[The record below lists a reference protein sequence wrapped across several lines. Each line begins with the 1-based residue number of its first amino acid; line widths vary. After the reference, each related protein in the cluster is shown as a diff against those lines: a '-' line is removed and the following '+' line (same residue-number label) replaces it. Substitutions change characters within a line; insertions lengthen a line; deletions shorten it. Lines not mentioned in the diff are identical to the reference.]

1 MSTSI
6 SDEKFRALLSGNLT
20 DTEEQ
25 LLEKAIETD
34 GELRRRWETI
44 SGAEAWPLG
53 SAPVPVRLESKQL
66 DLAIQIVHQSLEF
79 AMMRSPKQEIIGK
92 SDEPVGFISSDS
104 ILQLKLPG
112 IRLLREMGR
121 GGMGVVV
128 EGIDESLD
136 RRVAVKFL
144 HPLRAS
150 DPSARERMTREAQ
163 AVAALQHENILA
175 IYSYQV
181 FDNIPLLVQQF
192 IDGESLQDRLSRD
205 GKLPLEVC
213 IDIARQVASGLAA
226 AHKAG
231 IIHRDLKPDNILLE
245 HSSQTVRIGDFG
257 LAKRLTQEH
266 LTGEGKLAGTP
277 SFMSPEQT
285 LRQPLDGRSDLFS
298 LGTVLYAMTTGTLP
312 FSGDDPYIILDAIR
326 SAQAI
331 PPQQIRSEIPDWL
344 SDLILKLLEK
354 TPEKRVVSATE
365 LVRILDTHRLE
376 GDHNTH
382 RLLRWAK
389 LWPIPAVIGLL
400 LVGWLSTVHFLS
412 QDKNGNARQ
421 TTSKNLPTENNA
433 LRANGIATRQAIWNA
448 GTDAEFDSIESAI
461 SAAKDGDTIVVGRNI
476 KSNKIDIVGKS
487 LVIQA
492 APGMRPSVSSMSA
505 ITDDNNGW
513 ITSDSN
519 LTLSGLDVDWDAR
532 SGNPAWDGTKVVAV
546 VLTLSGTSL
555 VVDRCHIQRSSS
567 GITIAVGGNML
578 LRQSWIEG
586 EEVGV
591 GFSGYE
597 SDIQVENSFLDSNT
611 NFGVSYLR
619 TRTTTD
625 RTPSRLK
632 VKSSKCIGTAA
643 VGVFAFWPPETR
655 VEVQLEDCVLDTS
668 ATLRLVATNL
678 SLAPDLANA
687 DVIQS
692 RAHAWVSWKEI
703 HCKHRSNRDFLIGNK
718 LKNIQRN
725 YLSGLTTIQKWTEFW
740 SKSETPGIVQ
750 DPHSGRLHLEKPSI
764 EQGFPWDAP

>member
-6 SDEKFRALLSGNLT
+6 SDEKLRALLSGNLT

-163 AVAALQHENILA
+163 A
-175 IYSYQV
+175 
-181 FDNIPLLVQQF
+181 
-192 IDGESLQDRLSRD
+192 
-205 GKLPLEVC
+205 
-213 IDIARQVASGLAA
+213 
-226 AHKAG
+226 
-231 IIHRDLKPDNILLE
+231 
-245 HSSQTVRIGDFG
+245 
-257 LAKRLTQEH
+257 
-266 LTGEGKLAGTP
+266 
-277 SFMSPEQT
+277 
-285 LRQPLDGRSDLFS
+285 
-298 LGTVLYAMTTGTLP
+298 
-312 FSGDDPYIILDAIR
+312 
-326 SAQAI
+326 I

-421 TTSKNLPTENNA
+421 ATSKNLPTENNA